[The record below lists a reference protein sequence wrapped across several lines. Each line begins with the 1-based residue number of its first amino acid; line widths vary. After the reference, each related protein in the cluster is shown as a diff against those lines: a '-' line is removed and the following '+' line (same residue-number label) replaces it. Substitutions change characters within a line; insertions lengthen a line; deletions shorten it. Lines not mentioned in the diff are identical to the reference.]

1 MRNIVIPEI
10 FFKRIAEQDK
20 LYSRIWFYWLSN
32 FVDEIHNS
40 DFIEK
45 QILAFP
51 KVSEIKEVYEFGIQ
65 LLRQDFEIIEK
76 IDENKLKVVESI
88 IDYLNKKAGTTFQAK
103 GKNKELIYARIKDGY
118 TTSDFKIV
126 IDKKTEQW
134 IGTKDEVYLRPITLF
149 CKTKFENYLNGITKS
164 DPTSFSK
171 FASTIADAKMLVGLY
186 EQPR

>member
-1 MRNIVIPEI
+1 MRNIVIPET

-40 DFIEK
+40 DFVEK

-51 KVSEIKEVYEFGIQ
+51 KVREIKDVYEFGIQ

-76 IDENKLKVVESI
+76 EDENKIRVVQSI
-88 IDYLNKKAGTTFQAK
+88 IDYLNRKAGTTFQAK

-149 CKTKFENYLNGITKS
+149 CKTKFENYLNGITKTTDS
-164 DPTSFSK
+164 NFGKFTS
-171 FASTIADAKMLVGLY
+171 AIADAKVLVGLY

>member
-10 FFKRIAEQDK
+10 FFKRIAEKDK

-32 FVDEIHNS
+32 FVDEIHNN

-51 KVSEIKEVYEFGIQ
+51 KVCEIKEVYEFGIQ

-76 IDENKLKVVESI
+76 EDENKLKVVQSI

-134 IGTKDEVYLRPITLF
+134 IGTKDEIYLRPITLF
-149 CKTKFENYLNGITKS
+149 CKTKFENYLNGITKK
-164 DPTSFSK
+164 DTNFAK
-171 FASTIADAKMLVGLY
+171 FASTIADAKVLVGLY
-186 EQPR
+186 DRTK